1 MCNKIF
7 DKILKI
13 NDECSLEDIKKTYV
27 ENYNII
33 QHNKNLL
40 KKHVTDN
47 SVLKNLKTWIEK

>member
-27 ENYNII
+27 ENYDII

-40 KKHVTDN
+40 KKHATDD
-47 SVLKNLKTWIEK
+47 SVLKDLKTWIEK